1 MPGDSYSSYSSSGP
15 AVLVDADHPVAADA
29 SGASASAASDGPG
42 QTLWRI
48 QERIPLLRRVR
59 LRVGADVRRA
69 LVLTLVWEIVS
80 EIIGFAASRLIHPN
94 TADTSAF
101 VIQRLFP
108 GEHLN
113 RYEAL
118 WLRWDGNWYSMLAT
132 HGYGGHVTNLDA
144 FFPAYPLLIHIVGF
158 LLGGSYL
165 LAAIVINRLLL
176 FPTVVLFTKLVRRD
190 TPSDGRESQLAP
202 MMILLIPGTVFLLG
216 ALTETLFV
224 FACLAAMLAIRRERW
239 LLAAAACALATG
251 TRLPGLVV
259 VGMLGLELLLRR
271 EWVKAVYCSALGLS
285 GIGLYALYTLVTQH
299 DLLGFRDAYNN
310 GSWNDQS
317 FTLNLLHGPLRYYH
331 AMLQDP
337 PTKDYGGI
345 ITGGYMFALAALVV
359 LAVLCFKRLSWP
371 LRLFVAGTALMPLL
385 SGSMFSYYRY
395 AMIPLLP
402 MLVLATR
409 WLSSRPLWRDS
420 VTLLLAG
427 LAFFDIMAFAS
438 GHWVS

>member
-1 MPGDSYSSYSSSGP
+1 MSGDSYSDSGS
-15 AVLVDADHPVAADA
+15 AVLVDADLPAA
-29 SGASASAASDGPG
+29 SGATGQGEAPG
-42 QTLWRI
+42 RTRRLI
-48 QERIPLLRRVR
+48 QERIPPLGRFP
-59 LRVGADVRRA
+59 LRVGHDVRRA
-69 LVLTLVWEIVS
+69 LVLTLVWEILS
-80 EIIGFAASRLIHPN
+80 EIVGFAASRLIAPN
-94 TADTSAF
+94 RSDTSAI
-101 VIQRLFP
+101 VIPRLFP

-118 WLRWDGNWYSMLAT
+118 WLRWDGNWYTFLGT
-132 HGYGGHVTNLDA
+132 HGYGGHVSSLDA

-176 FPTVVLFTKLVRRD
+176 FPTVVVFTKLVKRD
-190 TPSDGRESQLAP
+190 RSDGRESGLAP
-202 MMILLIPGTVFLLG
+202 VMILLIPGTVFMLG

-224 FACLAAMLAIRRERW
+224 FACLSAMLAIRRERW
-239 LLAAAACALATG
+239 LLAAAACALASG

-271 EWVKAVYCSALGLS
+271 EWVKAVYCSAIGLS

-317 FTLNLLHGPLRYYH
+317 FTLDLLRGPDRYFH
-331 AMLQDP
+331 AMVLDP

-345 ITGGYMFALAALVV
+345 ITGGYMIALAAIVV
-359 LAVLCFKRLSWP
+359 LAAICFRRLSWP

-409 WLSSRPLWRDS
+409 WLASRPLWRDS
-420 VTLLLAG
+420 VTLILAG